1 MSFDVRHSNM
11 IQLYN
16 FVKTNMVY
24 LVGFS
29 AFLQIIGTLVLA
41 LFSFEGVKITPSPN
55 VRVNDKPVT
64 HVTIVNDWLLAAPAG
79 LIILLVGSFLAGV
92 AGVIASVPA

>member
-1 MSFDVRHSNM
+1 M
-11 IQLYN
+11 IELCN

-29 AFLQIIGTLVLA
+29 AILQIIGTLVLA
-41 LFSFEGVKITPSPN
+41 LFSFKGIKITPSPN
-55 VRVNDKPVT
+55 VHVNGKPVT
-64 HVTIVNDWLLAAPAG
+64 HVTIVNGWLLAARAG
-79 LIILLVGSFLAGV
+79 LIILLVGLFLAGI